1 MNGFPTTDCNPIRR
15 PRVMRAIT
23 AATVALTL
31 LLLLL
36 AVTACAARGPAP
48 DPYARY
54 RPALKEAFQSDL
66 DNLEGA
72 LAYALSV
79 EVNPETS
86 VLTGTGTIELTNYSA
101 DPWDEL
107 VFRLYPML
115 DQYKGNLLVRGAVVD
130 GQPVSFNYL
139 GENTAIKVDLA
150 EPLAPGEK
158 ATVKMSWRLE
168 YPTWA
173 NNSSVYVLYGASQD
187 MISLPLFYPSL
198 AVYED
203 GPVPGTGRWWLD
215 EGTVRGD
222 AAFNVASLFAVTA
235 TLPADQVPV
244 TSGTL
249 ITSTILPDGRVQ
261 RAWVTGPSREFL
273 IHMSPRF
280 QAASYESNGTRVT
293 SYWLPGDE
301 AAGKAALRYAVAAL
315 RIYSRRYGEYPFRD
329 MRIAPAPINY
339 RGMEYPQAALMG
351 VELYNKERS
360 SLESV
365 VAHEIAHQWWYQIV
379 HNDPVN
385 APWLDEALAEY
396 SMKRYMEDLHG
407 DASAARMQRTRWDAA
422 LELLRQRAGD
432 APVGM
437 TVDEYEDGGQ
447 YETIV
452 YGKGALFYDALRDRL
467 GDRRFDQFLRDYLEE
482 HRYGIVTVDE
492 WLADL
497 QALDDPALVELY
509 RKWINPP
516 SSTAS
521 EFNLTPEPHA
531 GEGAF
536 DKGENK

>member
-1 MNGFPTTDCNPIRR
+1 MTGLAMTLL
-15 PRVMRAIT
+15 
-23 AATVALTL
+23 LTL
-31 LLLLL
+31 LALN
-36 AVTACAARGPAP
+36 ACASRQQKS
-48 DPYARY
+48 DPYAPY
-54 RPALKEAFQSDL
+54 RPALKPEFQSDL

-72 LAYALSV
+72 PTYALTI

-101 DPWDEL
+101 DPWNEL

-115 DQYKGNLLVRGAVVD
+115 DHYKGNLLVRGAVVD
-130 GQPVSFNYL
+130 GQPVSFDYL
-139 GENTAIKVDLA
+139 GQNTAIKLDLA
-150 EPLAPGEK
+150 EPLAPGDQ
-158 ATVKMSWRLE
+158 ATVKLNWGLE
-168 YPTWA
+168 YPTWS
-173 NNSSVYVLYGASQD
+173 NNSQVYVLYGASQD

-203 GPVPGTGRWWLD
+203 GPAPGTGRWWLE

-222 AAFNVASLFAVTA
+222 SAFNVASLFAVTA

-273 IHMSPRF
+273 LHMSPEF
-280 QAASYESNGTRVT
+280 QSASYESDGTRVT

-301 AAGKAALRYAVAAL
+301 AAGRAALRYAVAAL
-315 RIYSRRYGEYPFRD
+315 RIYSRHYGEYPFRD

-351 VELYNKERS
+351 VELYNKQRT
-360 SLESV
+360 SLEDV

-396 SMKRYMEDLHG
+396 SMKLYMEELRG
-407 DASAARMQRTRWDAA
+407 DARAERLQSRRWDAA
-422 LELLRQRAGD
+422 LEMLRQRAAD

-437 TVDEYEDGGQ
+437 TVDAYEDGGQ

-467 GDRRFDQFLRDYLEE
+467 GERRFDQFLRDYLEK

-492 WLADL
+492 WLANL
-497 QALDDPALVELY
+497 QALGDPALVELY
-509 RKWINPP
+509 RKWIEPQAAPP
-516 SSTAS
+516 VAS
-521 EFNLTPEPHA
+521 DGLPTPTPAPE
-531 GEGAF
+531 
-536 DKGENK
+536 

>member
-1 MNGFPTTDCNPIRR
+1 MNGFPTIDCNPIQRS
-15 PRVMRAIT
+15 RVMRAFT
-23 AATVALTL
+23 VAAIALTL

-36 AVTACAARGPAP
+36 TVNACSSRGAQV

-54 RPALKEAFQSDL
+54 RPALKEEFQSDL
-66 DNLEGA
+66 DNLKGA
-72 LAYALSV
+72 PAYALSV

-101 DPWDEL
+101 DSWDEL

-150 EPLAPGEK
+150 EPLEPGDR

-203 GPVPGTGRWWLD
+203 GPAPGTGHWWLE

-273 IHMSPRF
+273 LHMSPRF
-280 QAASYESNGTRVT
+280 QAASYETNGTRVT

-301 AAGKAALRYAVAAL
+301 AAGKAALRYAVAAM
-315 RIYSRRYGEYPFRD
+315 RIYSRDYGEYPFRD

-339 RGMEYPQAALMG
+339 RGMEYPQAALLG
-351 VELYNKERS
+351 VELYNKERT
-360 SLESV
+360 SLEDV
-365 VAHEIAHQWWYQIV
+365 VAHEVAHQWWYQIV

-385 APWLDEALAEY
+385 TPWLDEALAEY
-396 SMKRYMEDLHG
+396 SMKRYMEELHG
-407 DASAARMQRTRWDAA
+407 ETKAERLQQRRWDAA

-437 TVDEYEDGGQ
+437 AVDEYEDGGQ

-452 YGKGALFYDALRDRL
+452 YGKGALFYDALHDRL

-482 HRYGIVTVDE
+482 HRYGIVTVDD

-509 RKWINPP
+509 RKWIEP
-516 SSTAS
+516 TAALPVISADVPTPTPTPTS
-521 EFNLTPEPHA
+521 E
-531 GEGAF
+531 
-536 DKGENK
+536 

>member
-1 MNGFPTTDCNPIRR
+1 MNDFLITVHNFIRR
-15 PRVMRAIT
+15 PRSMRAFT
-23 AATVALTL
+23 AAGVALTL
-31 LLLLL
+31 LLVLLS
-36 AVTACAARGPAP
+36 VNACGSREQQA

-54 RPALKEAFQSDL
+54 RPALKEEFQSDL
-66 DNLEGA
+66 DILDGA
-72 LAYALSV
+72 PIYSLNV

-86 VLTGTGTIELTNYSA
+86 VMTGTGVIELTNYSA
-101 DPWDEL
+101 DPWNEL

-115 DQYKGNLLVRGAVVD
+115 DQYKGNLLVRGAVVN

-139 GENTAIKVDLA
+139 NESTAIKVDLA
-150 EPLAPGEK
+150 EPLEPGEQ
-158 ATVKMSWRLE
+158 ATVRMNWGLE
-168 YPTWA
+168 YPTWSD
-173 NNSSVYVLYGASQD
+173 NSRVYVLYGASQD

-203 GPVPGTGRWWLD
+203 GPAPGTGRWWMD

-273 IHMSPRF
+273 LHMSPRF
-280 QAASYESNGTRVT
+280 QSASYETNGTRVT
-293 SYWLPGDE
+293 SYWLPEDE

-315 RIYSRRYGEYPFRD
+315 RIYSRHYGEYPFRD

-339 RGMEYPQAALMG
+339 RGMEYPQVALMG
-351 VELYNKERS
+351 VELYNKERT
-360 SLESV
+360 SLEDV
-365 VAHEIAHQWWYQIV
+365 VSHEVAHQWWYQIV

-407 DASAARMQRTRWDAA
+407 DAKAERMQRTRWDAA
-422 LELLRQRAGD
+422 LEMLRQRVGD

-447 YETIV
+447 YETVV

-467 GDRRFDQFLRDYLEE
+467 GDRRFDQFLRDYLDE
-482 HRYGIVTVDE
+482 HRYGIVTVND
-492 WLADL
+492 WLTDL

-509 RKWINPP
+509 QKWIKPQA
-516 SSTAS
+516 TAPAVLESLPTPTPGS
-521 EFNLTPEPHA
+521 E
-531 GEGAF
+531 
-536 DKGENK
+536 